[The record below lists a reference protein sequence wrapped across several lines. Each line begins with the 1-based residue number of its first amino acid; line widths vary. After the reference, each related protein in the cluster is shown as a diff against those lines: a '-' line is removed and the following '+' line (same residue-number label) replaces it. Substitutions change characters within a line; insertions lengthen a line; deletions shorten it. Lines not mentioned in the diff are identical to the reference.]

1 MCCAGRS
8 TSTTTR
14 LSLSLHC
21 LPHASPLP
29 VTACSCAAPADRPLQ
44 QPTVEDPEARH
55 GTGVRRRVD
64 GASTPAI
71 DTCHPQPFQRLS
83 SAAAGLFLA
92 FPLPFQ
98 WTVVNFVAAFPC
110 VSTTLTKCTVL
121 STDVRRT
128 RCGDRCLAAV
138 ASGGRG
144 RGPTNAERLGG
155 QRHQSE
161 VIRAIMLEDSLYLR
175 GREEPAGV
183 LSIELSTSQAGG
195 ARGGRLQW
203 KCARRRVKTAF

>member
-1 MCCAGRS
+1 M
-8 TSTTTR
+8 
-14 LSLSLHC
+14 
-21 LPHASPLP
+21 
-29 VTACSCAAPADRPLQ
+29 
-44 QPTVEDPEARH
+44 
-55 GTGVRRRVD
+55 D

-83 SAAAGLFLA
+83 SAAAGLFFA

-183 LSIELSTSQAGG
+183 LSIELSTSPAGG
-195 ARGGRLQW
+195 AGGGETTVEVREEASEDCFL
-203 KCARRRVKTAF
+203 KNNANRCSVMPRFEGLCTRCGEANNPTAGHLVSRRRSKVSRSKQLQ